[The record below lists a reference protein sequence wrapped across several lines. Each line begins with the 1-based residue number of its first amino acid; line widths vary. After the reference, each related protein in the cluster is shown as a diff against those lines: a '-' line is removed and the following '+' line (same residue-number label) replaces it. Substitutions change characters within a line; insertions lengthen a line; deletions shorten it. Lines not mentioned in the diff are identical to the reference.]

1 MGALRMKDQSTA
13 IDATLLEGIGLVVQ
27 RWAYVEALEGEFLTF
42 LTGAKPGGLYA
53 ILLAVSGKS
62 ITSWLRTMIEIKI
75 DQQESRTR
83 LLALCT
89 RIDDASAERNNI
101 AHGLW
106 HPGREPQT
114 GIIQT
119 VNIAHNAIFL
129 SEPMTRTDLDDLA
142 ERIGEIIAELV
153 HVGVSLGWHKA
164 VLI

>member
-1 MGALRMKDQSTA
+1 MKDQSTA
-13 IDATLLEGIGLVVQ
+13 IHAALLEGIGLVVL

-53 ILLAVSGKS
+53 ILPTVSGKS

-75 DQQESRTR
+75 DDQGSITR

-89 RIDDASAERNNI
+89 RIDDTRAERDNI

-106 HPGREPQT
+106 HPGKEPQT

-119 VNIAHNAIFL
+119 VNIAHNAVFL
-129 SEPMTRTDLDDLA
+129 GESMTPADLDDLA

-153 HVGVSLGWHKA
+153 HVGVNLGWHKA